1 METLK
6 PVEVSE
12 YYINRVAVGINRYFW
27 DNLFKPIFAILK
39 DKSVYNSKD
48 DVINAIKTGKIWYEK
63 GAFRTQGR
71 FSNGVAKTL
80 EEMGAKFKYNAYYI
94 AENAIPLEYANII
107 ALTASQAAAKADA
120 INQFLSAY
128 LLSKTEMKS
137 YIESAVDLMFRKLE
151 LDILQSAKEKQ
162 LPIIELGIATPKVTL
177 PKEQTKNLENYWKK
191 QDKRAKELQKA
202 IMKATGD
209 DSTALKQELK
219 TLQQEALKNAPKV
232 EVTIDD
238 VQLDAQSKKIAQDYT
253 YNMEFWVRKWEAKNI
268 TLMRQDILKM
278 IQEGARVP
286 RIREYFEKR
295 WNVAKSKAQFLAVNE
310 SHLAGSVIKATNYQ
324 MMGCNSFKWG
334 RSSSKEKR
342 ILHEHYYGKVF
353 NIDNPPIIDEELGIT
368 GLPRQIWNCKCH
380 MLIVPPT
387 VEELIKQK
395 TEIQN
400 AKRNIFKKI
409 FNSTQCDNNAWR
421 YRRFGKGQTL

>member
-39 DKSVYNSKD
+39 DTSIYNSKD

-107 ALTASQAAAKADA
+107 ALTASQAAAKANA
-120 INQFLSAY
+120 INQFLSTY
-128 LLSKTEMKS
+128 LLSKTELKS
-137 YIESAVDLMFRKLE
+137 YIESAVDLMYRKLE
-151 LDILQSAKEKQ
+151 LDILESAKAKE
-162 LPIIELGIATPKVTL
+162 LPVIELGIVQPKIKL
-177 PKEQTKNLENYWKK
+177 PKEQTKNLEKYWDA
-191 QDKRAKELQKA
+191 QDKKAKALQKA

-209 DSTALKQELK
+209 EATALQQQLK
-219 TLQQEALKNAPKV
+219 DLHKEALKNAPKV
-232 EVTIDD
+232 DVTIDD
-238 VQLDAQSKKIAQDYT
+238 VELDAKSKKIAEDYT
-253 YNMEFWVRKWEAKNI
+253 YNMEFWVKKWEAKNI

-278 IQEGARVP
+278 VQEGARVP

-310 SHLAGSVIKATNYQ
+310 SHLAGSVIKATEYQ
-324 MMGCNSFKWG
+324 MMGCNSFRWG

-387 VEELIKQK
+387 LEELIQRK
-395 TEIQN
+395 TEVQN
-400 AKRNIFKKI
+400 AKRHIFKKI

-421 YRRFGKGQTL
+421 YRRFGKRQTL

>member
-128 LLSKTEMKS
+128 LLSKTEMKI
-137 YIESAVDLMFRKLE
+137 YIESAVDLMYRKLE

-191 QDKRAKELQKA
+191 HDKRAKELQKA

-278 IQEGARVP
+278 VQEGARVP

-342 ILHEHYYGKVF
+342 ILHEHYYGKTF
-353 NIDNPPIIDEELGIT
+353 EFDKPPVIDEELGIT

-409 FNSTQCDNNAWR
+409 FNSTQCDNNIGR